1 MPSTPL
7 KAMAIRGNENT
18 PEPAGSLKKDPG
30 SQKKDP
36 WSRSSARRFSG
47 HGGIYNATAGLA
59 APSSNTTPSKQQ
71 SSSLSQRY
79 ATPAERM
86 AGLTPTRALSS
97 TFASSTD
104 RFAGKASLY
113 GAAAASVPGA
123 GDYNP
128 VPTTA
133 HIKGVVKLQAVIR
146 RRQSRGIFAAQEKL
160 ARQMPSPGRY
170 EAATL
175 TTAGGG
181 GLSRTPRFTGQ
192 TSIYS
197 AHPTPDAGSYAPPIV
212 MPAAGGGGSFAH
224 GAQRFEGEG
233 SIYPTAQTPG
243 VGQYS
248 APVLDAPQS
257 AAGGGSFAHGV
268 QRFEGGGAADCGRPV
283 PAGPPPATAPHVPAP
298 VPEPASSPPREQPHA
313 IGSRHLFMSRP
324 RAAHLCTC
332 RPARLDL
339 RHR

>member
-86 AGLTPTRALSS
+86 AGSTPTRALSS

-212 MPAAGGGGSFAH
+212 LPAAGGGSSFAH
-224 GAQRFEGEG
+224 GAHGLRFQGEG
-233 SIYPTAQTPG
+233 SIYPTAQASLRLQP
-243 VGQYS
+243 S
-248 APVLDAPQS
+248 PL
-257 AAGGGSFAHGV
+257 
-268 QRFEGGGAADCGRPV
+268 
-283 PAGPPPATAPHVPAP
+283 APHP
-298 VPEPASSPPREQPHA
+298 SPLVSTLRVHPSPHRA
-313 IGSRHLFMSRP
+313 DARCRRVLGP
-324 RAAHLCTC
+324 RA
-332 RPARLDL
+332 
-339 RHR
+339 

>member
-7 KAMAIRGNENT
+7 KAAVGIRGNENT
-18 PEPAGSLKKDPG
+18 PEPAGSVKKTPG
-30 SQKKDP
+30 SQKKDL
-36 WSRSSARRFSG
+36 WSRSSASRFSG
-47 HGGIYNATAGLA
+47 HGSIYNATAGLA
-59 APSSNTTPSKQQ
+59 PLSNTTPSKQQ

-86 AGLTPTRALSS
+86 AGSTPTRALSS
-97 TFASSTD
+97 TFASSTN
-104 RFAGKASLY
+104 RFSGKTSLY

-197 AHPTPDAGSYAPPIV
+197 ARPTPDAGSYAPPIV

-224 GAQRFEGEG
+224 GAQRFQGEG

-248 APVLDAPQS
+248 APVLDIPQS

-268 QRFEGGGAADCGRPV
+268 QRFEGGGAADGRRRRSSG
-283 PAGPPPATAPHVPAP
+283 APPATAPHVPAP
-298 VPEPASSPPREQPHA
+298 RPEPALFAPPESTRMQ
-313 IGSRHLFMSRP
+313 
-324 RAAHLCTC
+324 
-332 RPARLDL
+332 
-339 RHR
+339 